1 MLFNKTAGIMS
12 LLLLVLCLVTPVFAT
27 DAMDEVEAL
36 GEDFLQ
42 GMEIVAEPIVTD
54 DPIRTF
60 LNLYSF
66 LQRDLG
72 EGGIVVMDDETM
84 ELVTSVTTTSTG
96 ERFFAS
102 GVPDNTMYGYIP
114 SVPPAAAMLILGMT
128 PDSREAV
135 EQMKTL
141 VVENRK
147 VFLFIA
153 MRLEHVPEDTVIKPL
168 DVHLVEK
175 TVRAAFDHRG
185 LDADRAFDV
194 LCVELGL
201 ETADDLIVYIITD
214 PMQLDGL
221 IDRAAQLMYPRSER
235 DNSAFVTLAL
245 VLFASGGILAG
256 LAIVVAVVPLVEEK
270 KRTRKTEKKD
280 ISQEECEYEEEGEE
294 EK

>member
-1 MLFNKTAGIMS
+1 MLFNKTAAIMS
-12 LLLLVLCLVTPVFAT
+12 LLLLVLCLVTPVFAI
-27 DAMDEVEAL
+27 DAMDEVESL
-36 GEDFLQ
+36 GEDFLE
-42 GMEIVAEPIVTD
+42 GMEIVAEPIVSD

-72 EGGIVVMDDETM
+72 EGGIVVMDDTTM
-84 ELVTSVTTTSTG
+84 ELVTAVMTSSTG

-128 PDSREAV
+128 PNSREAV

-147 VFLFIA
+147 VFMFIA
-153 MRLEHVPEDTVIKPL
+153 MRLEHVPEETVIKPL
-168 DVHLVEK
+168 DVHLVEN
-175 TVRAAFDHRG
+175 TVRSAFDHRG
-185 LDADRAFDV
+185 LDADKAFDV
-194 LCVELGL
+194 LCDELGL

-235 DNSAFVTLAL
+235 DNSTLVTLAL
-245 VLFASGGILAG
+245 VLFASGGILAA

-270 KRTRKTEKKD
+270 KRRKAEKED
-280 ISQEECEYEEEGEE
+280 IPEEDCEYEEEGEE

>member
-12 LLLLVLCLVTPVFAT
+12 LLLLVLCLVTPVFAA

-42 GMEIVAEPIVTD
+42 GMEIVAEPIVSD

-72 EGGIVVMDDETM
+72 EGGIVVLDDTTM
-84 ELVTSVTTTSTG
+84 ELVTSVTT
-96 ERFFAS
+96 
-102 GVPDNTMYGYIP
+102 
-114 SVPPAAAMLILGMT
+114 VPPAAAMLILGMT

-194 LCVELGL
+194 LCDELGL

-270 KRTRKTEKKD
+270 KRTRKAEKED

>member
-12 LLLLVLCLVTPVFAT
+12 LLLLVLYLVTPAFAT
-27 DAMDEVEAL
+27 DAMNEVEAL

-42 GMEIVAEPIVTD
+42 GMEIVAEPIVSD

-72 EGGIVVMDDETM
+72 EGGIVVMDDTTM
-84 ELVTSVTTTSTG
+84 ELVTSVTTSTTP
-96 ERFFAS
+96 ERFFAN
-102 GVPDNTMYGYIP
+102 GVPDNTMYGYMP

-128 PDSREAV
+128 PNSREAV

-175 TVRAAFDHRG
+175 TVRSAFDHRG

-194 LCVELGL
+194 LCDELGL

-270 KRTRKTEKKD
+270 KRTRKAEKED
-280 ISQEECEYEEEGEE
+280 ISQEKGEYEEEGEE